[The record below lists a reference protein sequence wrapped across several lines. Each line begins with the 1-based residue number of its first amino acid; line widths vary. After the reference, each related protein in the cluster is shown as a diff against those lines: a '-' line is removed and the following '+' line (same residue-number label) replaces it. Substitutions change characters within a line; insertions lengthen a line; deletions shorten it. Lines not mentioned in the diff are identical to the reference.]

1 MNYCDKIHYS
11 LLTASPEDF
20 PSMIDSLLSRLPE
33 EERILRL
40 VLFGTPV
47 LKDEYVT
54 QRQLFKAKARHFFG
68 DSGPALSYVLQP
80 VPDAPLVMEV
90 HSYRPES
97 DERIL
102 YRHYDN
108 IPYVLLENESGRF
121 MFAGGFQ
128 GDDPCADMEQRSV
141 EAFRQL
147 KGVLEKESFPVNS
160 IIRQW
165 NYIEQITGY
174 DGAGQH
180 YQSFNNVRTA
190 FYAGSDWSNGYPAAT
205 GIGMNMGGV
214 LIDVDAAM
222 FHTPDVFATP
232 IDNKL
237 QVAAH
242 AYSEQVL
249 EEARQKKTTP
259 KFERA
264 KSMTFRERRLV
275 YISGTAAIRG
285 EESLKGVGLER
296 QLQIT
301 MENIAQLIDDARL
314 VMLRV
319 YLKNESDYE
328 EARRGLESYGLNIP
342 VSYLRAGVCRE
353 ELLIEIEGIAID

>member
-68 DSGPALSYVLQP
+68 DSEPALSYVLQP

-90 HSYRPES
+90 HSYCPES

-121 MFAGGFQ
+121 LFAGGFQ
-128 GDDPCADMEQRSV
+128 GDDPCADMEQWSV

-165 NYIEQITGY
+165 NYIEQINGY

-190 FYAGSDWSNGYPAAT
+190 FYAGSDWSTAILP
-205 GIGMNMGGV
+205 
-214 LIDVDAAM
+214 L
-222 FHTPDVFATP
+222 
-232 IDNKL
+232 
-237 QVAAH
+237 
-242 AYSEQVL
+242 
-249 EEARQKKTTP
+249 
-259 KFERA
+259 
-264 KSMTFRERRLV
+264 RE
-275 YISGTAAIRG
+275 SG
-285 EESLKGVGLER
+285 
-296 QLQIT
+296 
-301 MENIAQLIDDARL
+301 
-314 VMLRV
+314 
-319 YLKNESDYE
+319 
-328 EARRGLESYGLNIP
+328 
-342 VSYLRAGVCRE
+342 
-353 ELLIEIEGIAID
+353 

>member
-68 DSGPALSYVLQP
+68 DSEPALSYVLQP

-90 HSYRPES
+90 HSYCPES

-121 MFAGGFQ
+121 LFAGGFQ
-128 GDDPCADMEQRSV
+128 GDDPCADMEQWSV

-249 EEARQKKTTP
+249 EEARQKKTT
-259 KFERA
+259 
-264 KSMTFRERRLV
+264 
-275 YISGTAAIRG
+275 AIRG

-301 MENIAQLIDDARL
+301 MENIAQLIGDARL